1 MSQKGSIM
9 KNYILNSIIKKKYIV
24 IKNNINQIT
33 SDENNQKIILELIKY
48 LEKPSQLIDSNYL
61 EKYLLIKDEE
71 YEDLDKIVIKALL
84 KQIFDINRFNS
95 INKNV
100 IMKNILEFGLNSD
113 DLNLLEEDYILEILE
128 IKKQLNGKSII
139 DLTYQFDIYYPNSFD
154 DFKFAMQYGDYL
166 KALDLLNT
174 NFYYSLKDKNEI
186 RKYELLKCLLNNLIN
201 NEEIKSKEQLKKE
214 KYLKKKLNKLNNLDK
229 YISGEYFVRA
239 LRYLKKQKNFFKE
252 DYVFYET
259 LLKHAIGCLKYEYE
273 VFRDEENELDRVIK
287 RLEINKK

>member
-1 MSQKGSIM
+1 M
-9 KNYILNSIIKKKYIV
+9 
-24 IKNNINQIT
+24 
-33 SDENNQKIILELIKY
+33 E
-48 LEKPSQLIDSNYL
+48 
-61 EKYLLIKDEE
+61 
-71 YEDLDKIVIKALL
+71 
-84 KQIFDINRFNS
+84 
-95 INKNV
+95 
-100 IMKNILEFGLNSD
+100 NILEFGLNSD

-128 IKKQLNGKSII
+128 IKKQLNGKSIK
-139 DLTYQFDIYYPNSFD
+139 DLTYQFDIYYPNPFD

>member
-1 MSQKGSIM
+1 M

-71 YEDLDKIVIKALL
+71 YEDLDKIVIKTLL

-100 IMKNILEFGLNSD
+100 IMENILEFGLNSD

-186 RKYELLKCLLNNLIN
+186 KKYELLKCLLNNLIN

-229 YISGEYFVRA
+229 YISSEYFVKA

-273 VFRDEENELDRVIK
+273 VFRDEKNELDRVIK
-287 RLEINKK
+287 RLKINKK